1 MFQEYPKAL
10 YKGDSYRAVEDAD
23 QEAEARAQG
32 WHDFG
37 KASEAPQTGGASQ
50 SGDQAAAGQEQTAA
64 TATGRGKKAKADQA
78 ATGQEG

>member
-37 KASEAPQTGGASQ
+37 KAPEAPQTGGASQ
-50 SGDQAAAGQEQTAA
+50 AGDPAPTGQEQAAA
-64 TATGRGKKAKADQA
+64 TATGRAKKAKSDPAPA
-78 ATGQEG
+78 SQEG

>member
-23 QEAEARAQG
+23 QEAAAREQG

-37 KASEAPQTGGASQ
+37 KAPEAPQTGGASQ
-50 SGDQAAAGQEQTAA
+50 SGDQAAAGQEQTPA
-64 TATGRGKKAKADQA
+64 TTTGRGKKAKADQA
-78 ATGQEG
+78 AAGQEG

>member
-37 KASEAPQTGGASQ
+37 NAPEAPQTGSASQ
-50 SGDQAAAGQEQTAA
+50 SGDQAATVQEQTPA
-64 TATGRGKKAKADQA
+64 TAPARGKKAKADQA
-78 ATGQEG
+78 ATVQEG

>member
-23 QEAEARAQG
+23 QESSAREQG

-37 KASEAPQTGGASQ
+37 KAPETPQTGGASQ
-50 SGDQAAAGQEQTAA
+50 SGDQAAAGQEQTAT
-64 TATGRGKKAKADQA
+64 TATVRGKKTKTDQA
-78 ATGQEG
+78 AAGQEG